1 MGWDTWGIV
10 KIKGESVKLKEF
22 VEKNHS
28 FIDIQFSFKDSK
40 CQLLETCISDKEI
53 NTGFIYWKFF
63 AWKFDGEVII
73 EYISKMFPD
82 LEFNSSF
89 GSLELMWD
97 IECMIKNGKRLDL
110 YKVNRSEDNFIEV
123 IVVQNDVNENYRY
136 EKIDWSNLDIEWTNK
151 EYSEGYQP
159 PVI

>member
-1 MGWDTWGIV
+1 
-10 KIKGESVKLKEF
+10 
-22 VEKNHS
+22 
-28 FIDIQFSFKDSK
+28 
-40 CQLLETCISDKEI
+40 
-53 NTGFIYWKFF
+53 
-63 AWKFDGEVII
+63 
-73 EYISKMFPD
+73 
-82 LEFNSSF
+82 
-89 GSLELMWD
+89 MWD